1 MASKSKD
8 KGNRGE
14 RELCKLLTQHF
25 GKPFSRT
32 VGSGNRWA
40 HVEQPNEAYLGD
52 IVCPEGFP
60 FSIECKYGYE
70 NITLQGILEGNK
82 QFQSFLDQAQAD
94 AKRVNKEP
102 MLCFKQSRQAWL
114 AFTRHG
120 APKRPLL
127 GQTRLVL
134 ARGDTWWEG
143 RLLTD
148 LLECMR

>member
-1 MASKSKD
+1 MRSKD

-14 RELCKLLTQHF
+14 RELAKLLTKHF

-40 HVEQPNEAYLGD
+40 QVEKANEAYLGD

-60 FSIECKYGYE
+60 FSIECKSGYE
-70 NITLQGILEGNK
+70 RITLQSILAGNQ
-82 QFQSFLDQAQAD
+82 QFRAFLDQAETD

-102 MLCFKQSRQAWL
+102 MLCFKQSRQPWL
-114 AFTRHG
+114 AFTRQGQPHR
-120 APKRPLL
+120 RPLFA
-127 GQTRLVL
+127 QTRIIL
-134 ARGDTWWEG
+134 AYGNTWWEG

-148 LLECMR
+148 LLEAL